1 MSISQTDLEQQST
14 EFYYI
19 PYKEF
24 KLQVKFFKPTILST
38 KTSTCILFIHWM
50 DARGYRGNPIYNQLG
65 EYYSQTQGIPVF
77 IYDILGSGNSKG
89 KFEFPKNQK
98 DQVATVYHHIIEK
111 LANEYASEMTWNI
124 IPIAHSISII
134 ALMSAISEGL
144 LVSKLIWIGGPPSHT
159 KSFKY
164 DIQKRGRLAWYSYY
178 FLSRLDI
185 VSGKFGLPFSRNI
198 FGFKLRLKDIR
209 KYFSDVHGAKMLLSH
224 PDIDALA
231 IFGSEDE
238 YMSQAD
244 ITEEFGYFEDGKY
257 TKNVKIIVLN
267 GANHSFK
274 GRTEELKKYIFQFI
288 DKV

>member
-1 MSISQTDLEQQST
+1 MSISQTDLEQPST
-14 EFYYI
+14 ELYYI

-24 KLQVKFFKPTILST
+24 KLQVKFFKPTNIST

-65 EYYSQTQGIPVF
+65 EYYSQNQGLPVF

-89 KFEFPKNQK
+89 TFEFPKNQK

-111 LANEYASEMTWNI
+111 LADEYDSAITWNI
-124 IPIAHSISII
+124 IPLAQSISII
-134 ALMSAISEGL
+134 SLVSAISEGL
-144 LVSKLIWIGGPPSHT
+144 PVSKLIWIGGPPSHT

-164 DIQKRGRLAWYSYY
+164 DIQKRGRLAWYSYN

-185 VSGKFGLPFSRNI
+185 VSGRFGWTFTRNI
-198 FGFKLRLKDIR
+198 FGFQLRLKDIR
-209 KYFSDVHGAKMLLSH
+209 KYFSDVHGAKMLLAH
-224 PDIDALA
+224 PDIDVLA

-238 YMSQAD
+238 YMNQND
-244 ITEEFGYFEDGKY
+244 ITEEFGYFEDSKY
-257 TKNVKIIVLN
+257 TKNVKIMVLK

-274 GRTEELKKYIFQFI
+274 GRT
-288 DKV
+288 